1 MSRFFIDRPIFAW
14 VMAILVMLIGMIS
27 VINLPIEQYP
37 AIAPPTVTVS
47 ASYPGANAETVEN
60 SVVQIIEQRMKGL
73 DGLMYMKSSS
83 ASNGSASVQLFFE
96 NGTDS
101 DTAQVQVQNKL
112 QAAMSSLPEQV
123 QRQGVNVNKASEGFL
138 VVIGFVSED
147 GSMDRADIGDYINS
161 NVVDQLSRVEGVGQ
175 VQAFGAAYAMR
186 IWLDPERL
194 RAYNLMPSD
203 VVTAVRAQNAQVSA
217 GQLGEAP
224 AAVDEQ
230 VINATVTVQSY
241 LKTPDEFKN
250 ILLKTDNSGAQVRLG
265 DVAKVEIGSENYSTI
280 SLFNGKEAAGLAVSL
295 ASGANALETR
305 ELVGNRIAELEANFP
320 IGLKTVT
327 PYDTTPFVKLSIEQ
341 VVKTLIEAI
350 ILVFIVMFVFLQ
362 NWRATIIPTLAVP
375 VVLLGTFAVLYA
387 AGFSINVLTMFAM
400 VLSIGLL
407 VDDAI
412 VVVENVERLLEEDQD
427 ISIKDA
433 TIQSMGEISKIVVGI
448 ALILS
453 AVFVPMA
460 FFGGSTG
467 VIYRQFAITLITS
480 MVLSALVALIFTPAL
495 CVTLLKR
502 SKSHEKG
509 NSENQKGFFG
519 WFNRSFAK
527 TSRSYEKFVGKS
539 FRLKWVYF
547 IIYVAIIGI
556 MAVVFLRIPG
566 SFLPEEDQGIM
577 FTAVQLPAGST
588 LNETQAVLDKVNDY
602 YSSQEPDNV
611 ASAFTI
617 AGFSFVGQGQNVG
630 IAFVKLSDW
639 ADRKGEENTA
649 RAISDRAQ
657 GYFFTQ
663 INEATVFN
671 IIPPAISGLGNSS
684 GFDLMLQD
692 SGNVGHEGLLEAR
705 NMLLG
710 MAAQSDKVAGVR
722 PNGQEDAPQL
732 KVDINQEQAAA
743 YGLSLANINSV
754 ISTAWGSG
762 YINDFVDR
770 GRVKRVFIQGEP
782 SSRTN
787 PSDLSKWY
795 VRNDK
800 NEMISF
806 DAFSNSKWEIG
817 SPGLSRYNS
826 LASMNI
832 QGSAAPGLSTG
843 EAMEA
848 MEAMVEKLPDGISYE
863 WTGLSLEEQ
872 KSGAQ
877 APMLYAIS
885 ILVVFLCLAAL
896 YESWSIPFSVL
907 LVIPLGVLGAVIFTW
922 LRGLANDIYLQV
934 GLLTVVGLS
943 AKNAI
948 LIIEFARDHQE
959 EGYTL
964 KEAVMTAARQ
974 RLRPIIMTSLAFGLG
989 VVPLF
994 IATGAGSGSQNAIGT
1009 SVVGGV
1015 VTATFLGI
1023 FFIPMF
1029 YIWVRSIFPYKGNNK
1044 PPHGPN
1050 GGMTANHPNDNGPN
1064 DGSNSGN
1071 GGNGYHD
1078 ASDYNLGNRDENVS
1092 HGSID
1097 IAPAYID
1104 TVGSGNDSSTSPRL
1118 TKEPIVTPIDS
1129 EPQSVSATPYPPVSL
1144 GDNKQ

>member
-1 MSRFFIDRPIFAW
+1 MSRFFINRPIFAW
-14 VMAILVMLIGMIS
+14 VMAILVMLIGIIS
-27 VINLPIEQYP
+27 IVSLPIEQYP
-37 AIAPPTVTVS
+37 AIAPPTISVS

-112 QAAMSSLPEQV
+112 QAAMSSLPQEV
-123 QRQGVNVNKASEGFL
+123 QRQGVNVNKASDGFL
-138 VVIGFVSED
+138 AVIGFVSED
-147 GSMDRADIGDYINS
+147 DSMDRADIGDYINS
-161 NVVDQLSRVEGVGQ
+161 NVVDQLSRVEGVGE
-175 VQAFGAAYAMR
+175 VRVFGAAYAMR
-186 IWLDPERL
+186 IWLDPARL
-194 RAYNLMPSD
+194 RSYNLMPSD
-203 VVTAVRAQNAQVSA
+203 VVDAVRAQNAQVSA
-217 GQLGEAP
+217 GQLGQAP
-224 AAVDEQ
+224 ADVDEQ

-241 LKTPDEFKN
+241 LKTPDEFKD
-250 ILLKTDNSGAQVRLG
+250 ILLKTDTSGAQVRLG
-265 DVAKVEIGSENYSTI
+265 DVADVEIGSENYSTI
-280 SLFNGKEAAGLAVSL
+280 SLYNGQQAAGLAVSL

-305 ELVGNRIAELEANFP
+305 ELVGQRINELEANFP
-320 IGLKTVT
+320 VGLKSVI
-327 PYDTTPFVKLSIEQ
+327 PYDTTPFVRLSIEQ
-341 VVKTLIEAI
+341 VVMTLIEAI
-350 ILVFIVMFVFLQ
+350 VLVFIVMFIFLQ

-375 VVLLGTFAVLYA
+375 VVLLGTFSVLYI
-387 AGFSINVLTMFAM
+387 AGFSINVLTMFAL

-412 VVVENVERLLEEDQD
+412 VVVENVERILEEDSE

-433 TIQSMGEISKIVVGI
+433 TIQSMGEISKIVIGI

-467 VIYRQFAITLITS
+467 VIYRQFAITLITA

-502 SKSHEKG
+502 SKSHDKNNTEK
-509 NSENQKGFFG
+509 QKGFFG
-519 WFNRSFAK
+519 WFNRSFTKA
-527 TSRSYEKFVGKS
+527 SRSYESFVGKS
-539 FRLKWVYF
+539 FRFKWLYL
-547 IIYVAIIGI
+547 IAYAAIIGVMI
-556 MAVVFLRIPG
+556 VIFLRIPG

-588 LNETQAVLDKVNDY
+588 INETQAVLDKVSDY

-630 IAFVKLSDW
+630 IAFVKLNDW
-639 ADRKGEENTA
+639 ADREGKENTA
-649 RAISDRAQ
+649 QAVSARAQ
-657 GYFFTQ
+657 GYFFSQ

-692 SGNVGHEGLLEAR
+692 VGNVGHDGLLEAR

-710 MAAQSDKVAGVR
+710 MAAQNDQVAGVR

-743 YGLSLANINSV
+743 YGLSLGNINSV

-762 YINDFVDR
+762 YINDFIDR
-770 GRVKRVFIQGEP
+770 GRVKRVFVQGEP

-787 PSDLSKWY
+787 PDDLGKWY
-795 VRNDK
+795 VRNDN

-806 DAFSNSKWEIG
+806 DAFSNSKWETG
-817 SPGLSRYNS
+817 SPGLTRYNS

-843 EAMEA
+843 EAMDA
-848 MEAMVEKLPDGISYE
+848 MEAMVEQLPEGIGYE

-877 APMLYAIS
+877 APMLYALS

-896 YESWSIPFSVL
+896 YESWSVPFSVL
-907 LVIPLGVLGAVIFTW
+907 LVIPLGVLGAVLLTLMRKFD
-922 LRGLANDIYLQV
+922 NDIYLQV

-948 LIIEFARDHQE
+948 LIIEFAKEHQE
-959 EGYTL
+959 EGNSL
-964 KEAVMTAARQ
+964 KDAVMLAARQ
-974 RLRPIIMTSLAFGLG
+974 RLRPIIMTSLAFGIG

-994 IATGAGSGSQNAIGT
+994 LASGAGSGSQNAIGT
-1009 SVVGGV
+1009 SVLGGV
-1015 VTATFLGI
+1015 ISATLLGI

-1029 YIWVRSIFPYKGNNK
+1029 YIWVRSMFPYMNNEAHEVAGTSK
-1044 PPHGPN
+1044 DTDSDDDQPTPPN
-1050 GGMTANHPNDNGPN
+1050 
-1064 DGSNSGN
+1064 
-1071 GGNGYHD
+1071 
-1078 ASDYNLGNRDENVS
+1078 
-1092 HGSID
+1092 
-1097 IAPAYID
+1097 
-1104 TVGSGNDSSTSPRL
+1104 NDSP
-1118 TKEPIVTPIDS
+1118 TPPTDNTPDS
-1129 EPQSVSATPYPPVSL
+1129 APSESYQPASF
-1144 GDNKQ
+1144 GDNTK